1 MSNST
6 RWTRRRGFDWSRR
19 RALGAGVA
27 TVATA
32 MAGFMPG
39 RASAATTLRWGSV
52 LPANHPEIAMIERVG
67 KQVREQTGGAV
78 EIQVFPAGQLGS
90 SRDLIEATSTGAIQI
105 VDEGAA
111 QFGQFVPQF
120 SILEGPYLWQDA
132 AQIRR
137 VMASSIPDEMNAA
150 LVAKR
155 SMRVI
160 GSTYYG
166 KRHVTSGSKAINT
179 VDDMKGFKLRIP
191 EVDTF
196 RAMAEAWGARPTPLN
211 FSELYLALSQGAV
224 DGQEN
229 PLPTIQ
235 SGKFNEVQKYLILTG
250 HILTPR
256 LIAVNEATWAALSA
270 PQQQALKAAIAANAQ
285 IQDDEI
291 LAQEGKL
298 VDTFKGGGMIV
309 IQPDIESF
317 RKPVLATLPAK
328 FEAKWAR
335 ASGSAFRQPDR
346 PRKPKSLKVFAEPS
360 SSPRTRGS
368 SDVRWKTLG
377 SRSVTQLRGNDVF
390 R

>member
-1 MSNST
+1 MSHST
-6 RWTRRRGFDWSRR
+6 RWTRRHV
-19 RALGAGVA
+19 LGAA
-27 TVATA
+27 LATA
-32 MAGFMPG
+32 AASAIPG
-39 RASAATTLRWGSV
+39 RARAATTLRWASV
-52 LPANHPEIAMIERVG
+52 LPTNHPGIAMMERVA

-90 SRDLIEATSTGAIQI
+90 SRDLIEATSNGAIQL

-120 SILEGPYLWQDA
+120 SILEAPYIWRDA

-137 VMASSIPDEMNAA
+137 VMSSSLVDEMNVA
-150 LVAKR
+150 LVSKR

-235 SGKFNEVQKYLILTG
+235 SGKFNEVQKYLVLTG

-256 LIAVNEATWAALSA
+256 PIAVNEATWQSLNAAH
-270 PQQQALKAAIAANAQ
+270 QQVLKSAIATNAL

-291 LAQEGKL
+291 LAQEAKL
-298 VDTFKGGGMIV
+298 VDTFKAGGMTV
-309 IQPDIESF
+309 IQPDVESF

-328 FEAKWAR
+328 FEAKWGKGLWER
-335 ASGSAFRQPDR
+335 ISA
-346 PRKPKSLKVFAEPS
+346 
-360 SSPRTRGS
+360 T
-368 SDVRWKTLG
+368 
-377 SRSVTQLRGNDVF
+377 
-390 R
+390 